1 MTIKKLHKQLSIYTP
16 YKFAYNHFKLTIIRA
31 VTNVLNFLRTLQD
44 LKVIICKGFIKRQN
58 SMKSAQAQ
66 QESTDNT
73 LKVQILN
80 KVWDITQSNLSI
92 CNKKVNLLVL
102 D

>member
-1 MTIKKLHKQLSIYTP
+1 
-16 YKFAYNHFKLTIIRA
+16 
-31 VTNVLNFLRTLQD
+31 
-44 LKVIICKGFIKRQN
+44 
-58 SMKSAQAQ
+58 MKSAQAQ

>member
-1 MTIKKLHKQLSIYTP
+1 
-16 YKFAYNHFKLTIIRA
+16 
-31 VTNVLNFLRTLQD
+31 
-44 LKVIICKGFIKRQN
+44 
-58 SMKSAQAQ
+58 MKSAQAQ
-66 QESTDNT
+66 QEIIQTVRLNT

-80 KVWDITQSNLSI
+80 KVWDITQSNMSI

>member
-1 MTIKKLHKQLSIYTP
+1 
-16 YKFAYNHFKLTIIRA
+16 
-31 VTNVLNFLRTLQD
+31 
-44 LKVIICKGFIKRQN
+44 
-58 SMKSAQAQ
+58 MKSAQAQ

-73 LKVQILN
+73 LKVQIFN

-92 CNKKVNLLVL
+92 CNYKVNLLVL

>member
-1 MTIKKLHKQLSIYTP
+1 
-16 YKFAYNHFKLTIIRA
+16 
-31 VTNVLNFLRTLQD
+31 
-44 LKVIICKGFIKRQN
+44 
-58 SMKSAQAQ
+58 MKSAQAQ

-92 CNKKVNLLVL
+92 RNKKVNLLVL

>member
-1 MTIKKLHKQLSIYTP
+1 
-16 YKFAYNHFKLTIIRA
+16 
-31 VTNVLNFLRTLQD
+31 
-44 LKVIICKGFIKRQN
+44 
-58 SMKSAQAQ
+58 MKSAQAQ
-66 QESTDNT
+66 QESKDNT

>member
-1 MTIKKLHKQLSIYTP
+1 
-16 YKFAYNHFKLTIIRA
+16 
-31 VTNVLNFLRTLQD
+31 
-44 LKVIICKGFIKRQN
+44 
-58 SMKSAQAQ
+58 MKSAQAQ

-73 LKVQILN
+73 LKIQILN